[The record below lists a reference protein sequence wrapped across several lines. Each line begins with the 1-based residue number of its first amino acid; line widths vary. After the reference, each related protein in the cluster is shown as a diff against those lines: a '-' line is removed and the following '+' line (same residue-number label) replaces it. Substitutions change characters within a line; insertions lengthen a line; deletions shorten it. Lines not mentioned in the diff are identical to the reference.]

1 MFSPLRILYHFWIW
15 PIPSYLKEPP
25 CTLRTHSVDRIQHY
39 TLWWNKNK
47 YECLVGYNFRSTQGR
62 PTNLHPNEGLRSPLF
77 EYHIIFEF
85 DQFRHTLKSL
95 HVHRALLQVAGVLS
109 GNKST
114 LPCEEIKINMNV
126 WLDITSPFFKGG
138 RQIYIQMKAMFSPL
152 RILYHFWIWPI
163 PSYLKE
169 PPCTLRTHSVET
181 IQHYTLWR
189 NKNKYECLVGY
200 NFRSTQGRPTNLH
213 PNEGLGS
220 SLFEYHIICEFA
232 QFLHTLKSL
241 RVHRALLQVA
251 GVLSG
256 NKSTLPCEEIKIN
269 MNVWFDITSE
279 VFKGG
284 RQIYIQMKAYV
295 LPFKNIISF
304 LNLANSFIP

>member
-1 MFSPLRILYHFWIW
+1 MFSPLRILYHFRIW
-15 PIPSYLKEPP
+15 PIPSY
-25 CTLRTHSVDRIQHY
+25 I
-39 TLWWNKNK
+39 
-47 YECLVGYNFRSTQGR
+47 
-62 PTNLHPNEGLRSPLF
+62 
-77 EYHIIFEF
+77 
-85 DQFRHTLKSL
+85 
-95 HVHRALLQVAGVLS
+95 
-109 GNKST
+109 
-114 LPCEEIKINMNV
+114 
-126 WLDITSPFFKGG
+126 
-138 RQIYIQMKAMFSPL
+138 
-152 RILYHFWIWPI
+152 
-163 PSYLKE
+163 KE

-220 SLFEYHIICEFA
+220 SLFEYHIIFEFA

-256 NKSTLPCEEIKIN
+256 NKSTLPCEEIQID
-269 MNVWFDITSE
+269 MNVWFEITSE

-284 RQIYIQMKAYV
+284 RQIYIQMKAYNFIFEFV
-295 LPFKNIISF
+295 PSYLKEPCTLRTHSEETIQHYTLWRNKNIYG
-304 LNLANSFIP
+304 LVG

>member
-1 MFSPLRILYHFWIW
+1 MFSPWRIEFGQFLHTLKSLHVHRAFLKVAGVLSGNKSTLPCEEIQINMNVWLDITSKFSREADKFISKWKPMFSPLRILYHFWIW

-25 CTLRTHSVDRIQHY
+25 CTLRTHSVDTIQHY
-39 TLWWNKNK
+39 TLWRNKNK

-126 WLDITSPFFKGG
+126 WLDITS
-138 RQIYIQMKAMFSPL
+138 
-152 RILYHFWIWPI
+152 
-163 PSYLKE
+163 
-169 PPCTLRTHSVET
+169 
-181 IQHYTLWR
+181 
-189 NKNKYECLVGY
+189 
-200 NFRSTQGRPTNLH
+200 
-213 PNEGLGS
+213 
-220 SLFEYHIICEFA
+220 
-232 QFLHTLKSL
+232 
-241 RVHRALLQVA
+241 
-251 GVLSG
+251 
-256 NKSTLPCEEIKIN
+256 
-269 MNVWFDITSE
+269 E

-284 RQIYIQMKAYV
+284 RQIWMYGLK
-295 LPFKNIISF
+295 
-304 LNLANSFIP
+304 

>member
-1 MFSPLRILYHFWIW
+1 MFSHLRILYHF
-15 PIPSYLKEPP
+15 L
-25 CTLRTHSVDRIQHY
+25 
-39 TLWWNKNK
+39 
-47 YECLVGYNFRSTQGR
+47 
-62 PTNLHPNEGLRSPLF
+62 
-77 EYHIIFEF
+77 
-85 DQFRHTLKSL
+85 
-95 HVHRALLQVAGVLS
+95 
-109 GNKST
+109 
-114 LPCEEIKINMNV
+114 
-126 WLDITSPFFKGG
+126 
-138 RQIYIQMKAMFSPL
+138 
-152 RILYHFWIWPI
+152 IWPI

-189 NKNKYECLVGY
+189 NKNKYECMVGY
-200 NFRSTQGRPTNLH
+200 NFRSFQGRPTNGKPMFSHLR
-213 PNEGLGS
+213 
-220 SLFEYHIICEFA
+220 IISIWP
-232 QFLHTLKSL
+232 TYLKSL

-256 NKSTLPCEEIKIN
+256 NKSTLPCEEIKID

-304 LNLANSFIP
+304 FNLANSFIP

>member
-1 MFSPLRILYHFWIW
+1 MYSPLRILYHF
-15 PIPSYLKEPP
+15 L
-25 CTLRTHSVDRIQHY
+25 
-39 TLWWNKNK
+39 
-47 YECLVGYNFRSTQGR
+47 
-62 PTNLHPNEGLRSPLF
+62 
-77 EYHIIFEF
+77 
-85 DQFRHTLKSL
+85 
-95 HVHRALLQVAGVLS
+95 
-109 GNKST
+109 
-114 LPCEEIKINMNV
+114 
-126 WLDITSPFFKGG
+126 
-138 RQIYIQMKAMFSPL
+138 
-152 RILYHFWIWPI
+152 IWPI

-213 PNEGLGS
+213 PNEGLRS
-220 SLFEYHIICEFA
+220 PLFEYHIIFEFG

-256 NKSTLPCEEIKIN
+256 NKSTLPCEQIQID

-284 RQIYIQMKAYV
+284 QQMYIQMKAYV

-304 LNLANSFIP
+304 FNLANSFIP

>member
-25 CTLRTHSVDRIQHY
+25 CTLRTHS
-39 TLWWNKNK
+39 
-47 YECLVGYNFRSTQGR
+47 
-62 PTNLHPNEGLRSPLF
+62 
-77 EYHIIFEF
+77 
-85 DQFRHTLKSL
+85 
-95 HVHRALLQVAGVLS
+95 
-109 GNKST
+109 
-114 LPCEEIKINMNV
+114 EEI
-126 WLDITSPFFKGG
+126 
-138 RQIYIQMKAMFSPL
+138 
-152 RILYHFWIWPI
+152 
-163 PSYLKE
+163 
-169 PPCTLRTHSVET
+169 

-241 RVHRALLQVA
+241 RVHRAFLQVA

-256 NKSTLPCEEIKIN
+256 NKSTLPCEEIKID
-269 MNVWFDITSE
+269 MNVWFEITSE

-295 LPFKNIISF
+295 LPFKNVISF

>member
-15 PIPSYLKEPP
+15 PIPSYLREPP

-163 PSYLKE
+163 SSYLKE
-169 PPCTLRTHSVET
+169 PPCT
-181 IQHYTLWR
+181 Q
-189 NKNKYECLVGY
+189 
-200 NFRSTQGRPTNLH
+200 STP
-213 PNEGLGS
+213 S
-220 SLFEYHIICEFA
+220 F
-232 QFLHTLKSL
+232 
-241 RVHRALLQVA
+241 
-251 GVLSG
+251 SG

-269 MNVWFDITSE
+269 MNVWLGITLE

-284 RQIYIQMKAYV
+284 LQIYIQMKAYV

>member
-1 MFSPLRILYHFWIW
+1 MFSPLRILYHF
-15 PIPSYLKEPP
+15 L
-25 CTLRTHSVDRIQHY
+25 
-39 TLWWNKNK
+39 
-47 YECLVGYNFRSTQGR
+47 
-62 PTNLHPNEGLRSPLF
+62 
-77 EYHIIFEF
+77 
-85 DQFRHTLKSL
+85 
-95 HVHRALLQVAGVLS
+95 
-109 GNKST
+109 
-114 LPCEEIKINMNV
+114 
-126 WLDITSPFFKGG
+126 
-138 RQIYIQMKAMFSPL
+138 
-152 RILYHFWIWPI
+152 IWPI

-213 PNEGLGS
+213 PNEGLRS
-220 SLFEYHIICEFA
+220 PLFEYHITFEFG

-269 MNVWFDITSE
+269 MNVWLDITSE

-304 LNLANSFIP
+304 FNLANSFIP